1 MSWKNHIQVDGML
14 LQTDKKFS
22 GLKEK
27 QKMKIAEW
35 FYEGFRQCYLNSG
48 RFPNQQGDEKILLYA
63 YQFYACVLTQ
73 EQRMFLDNLKGEK
86 EVSFYG
92 TSYSS
97 SSQSIRFRDL
107 MPS

>member
-1 MSWKNHIQVDGML
+1 MSWKNHIQVDGMI

-48 RFPNQQGDEKILLYA
+48 RFPNQQGDEKILLYVFDKITEA
-63 YQFYACVLTQ
+63 QIWIPDREIYSYYRRRKKKLQKRL
-73 EQRMFLDNLKGEK
+73 EK
-86 EVSFYG
+86 ELSKEEK
-92 TSYSS
+92 TE
-97 SSQSIRFRDL
+97 
-107 MPS
+107 